1 MINQLK
7 MYIER
12 IDNIE
17 DKENLFKFYSELVEK
32 FQPID
37 IMHKYPEYPYQY
49 EENKNLKS
57 KIERI
62 KSLKSLNYNE
72 CDDDEKFEYF
82 VEIYEIYLMSYLK
95 TYRRD
100 YLSVL
105 GKLNEIKEEK
115 KYIIDSKYEK
125 QIIGNC

>member
-1 MINQLK
+1 

-12 IDNIE
+12 IDIIE
-17 DKENLFKFYSELVEK
+17 DKKNLFKFYSELVEK

-49 EENKNLKS
+49 EENKNLKL

-72 CDDDEKFEYF
+72 CDDDKKFEYF
-82 VEIYEIYLMSYLK
+82 IEIYEIYLMSYLK

-105 GKLNEIKEEK
+105 DKLNEIKEEK